1 MAYTTIDN
9 SELHFQTQLYT
20 GNGSG
25 GHGITFDGSENMQ
38 PDVVWIKQRDS
49 RDHFLFNSVNG
60 ATKYVAPNTDAL
72 LETDTDTMTGFNADG
87 FTLGS
92 GVGCNENNDTH
103 ASYNWKMGTTSGI
116 TTGGASITPAGYSFN
131 ATAGQS
137 VITWTGTGSNLTVPH
152 GLGTALGA
160 MYVKCT
166 SHGGDWVFF
175 HKTLGGAYGMEMP
188 STSGKQNTTAWFNS
202 TAPDANKFTIGT
214 NGNVNTSGRTYMALC
229 YADVKGYSKFGS
241 YKGNGNANGT
251 FVHLGFKPNW
261 LLLKRSDADGEG
273 WLLHD
278 IKRLGYNG
286 GNSSFYANGSAGE
299 ATGGYLDLHSNGFKA
314 TSSNGVVNANGGHY
328 TYMAFA
334 KNPFTTSSGVPG
346 LAR

>member
-1 MAYTTIDN
+1 MDNMAYTTIDN

-131 ATAGQS
+131 ATAGFS
-137 VITWTGTGSNLTVPH
+137 IITWTGTGANATLPH
-152 GLGTALGA
+152 GLSSAPGLVIIKNRDGGHWRV
-160 MYVKCT
+160 YHHKNT
-166 SHGGDWVFF
+166 SAPETDF
-175 HKTLGGAYGMEMP
+175 LRLD
-188 STSGKQNTTAWFNS
+188 TTA
-202 TAPDANKFTIGT
+202 
-214 NGNVNTSGRTYMALC
+214 
-229 YADVKGYSKFGS
+229 
-241 YKGNGNANGT
+241 
-251 FVHLGFKPNW
+251 
-261 LLLKRSDADGEG
+261 
-273 WLLHD
+273 
-278 IKRLGYNG
+278 
-286 GNSSFYANGSAGE
+286 
-299 ATGGYLDLHSNGFKA
+299 A
-314 TSSNGVVNANGGHY
+314 TSDSPDPVSY
-328 TYMAFA
+328 THLTL
-334 KNPFTTSSGVPG
+334 PTILLV
-346 LAR
+346 